1 MTANLITTLGL
12 PTAWRSAQEFGNAA
26 MSGAVI
32 PWLGVQ
38 LEGKTLPLS
47 LRNGPAVV
55 LDFWSDAKVHIA
67 DAMKRLSVFMA
78 QRIEGG
84 AFLPGPLHVIGRRG
98 RSVRPVAAV
107 LPSSDMHYLV
117 VFCGADELPDIDKS
131 IAEMK
136 RLVREN
142 ADWGLVPS
150 ESLEGASAGQRRS
163 AFNGGQSRGHHR
175 CRRRDGKDDVAAYT
189 KKEELSDRFHRRCR
203 HTVRRDEGCGRAH
216 PLLALRSRSSR
227 NGVAICQTWRT
238 CLAPFAIATD
248 RSLMAPSYPT

>member
-1 MTANLITTLGL
+1 
-12 PTAWRSAQEFGNAA
+12 
-26 MSGAVI
+26 
-32 PWLGVQ
+32 
-38 LEGKTLPLS
+38 
-47 LRNGPAVV
+47 
-55 LDFWSDAKVHIA
+55 
-67 DAMKRLSVFMA
+67 MKRLSVFMA

-150 ESLEGASAGQRRS
+150 ESLEGVQV
-163 AFNGGQSRGHHR
+163 RG
-175 CRRRDGKDDVAAYT
+175 RDGQPSTVDSLEVIIVVGVVTAKTMSLRIPRKRNYRIVSIVDAVTLFDAMKDVD
-189 KKEELSDRFHRRCR
+189 ELTRFWRY
-203 HTVRRDEGCGRAH
+203 EAGLRAM
-216 PLLALRSRSSR
+216 
-227 NGVAICQTWRT
+227 GVAICQTWRT